1 MNSAPKI
8 LLVDDNPEDRAL
20 VRRLIQREL
29 PNSTFDEIRD
39 SRTLYRALAAGG
51 FDVVITDYQLHW
63 TNGIRVTQEAQRLL
77 PGTPVVMFTDN
88 GSEEIAVA
96 AMKAG
101 LADYVLKSPTHR
113 MRLPATIRAVI
124 EATES
129 GRRTTRIESRL
140 DGLLNRLDV
149 GVFRLSRKGRL
160 LDANEA
166 FFRLLGFAGIGACR
180 GLELHSLAALAE
192 DKRTLDELLEQKQG
206 FRDRELS
213 LRRTDGTTIWVK
225 LSETLVP
232 DDVEDLIA
240 GSLEDVSARKQ
251 AEQAL
256 VEARDTAVEA
266 SRAKSAFFANLSHE
280 IRTPMNSVLGSADL
294 LLDTTLDAEQREY
307 AEVIQSSG
315 RALLTLINDVLD
327 FSKFENGR
335 VALESTPFRARAC
348 IASSVRSLA
357 PRAHAKGLEIAWEI
371 AHDVPDDV
379 RGDPGRLRQI
389 LTNLVA
395 NAIEFTERGEVVVRV
410 QAPATDPAPLA
421 AGRVLRER
429 TPALDTVLLH
439 VVVEDTGIGIAAE
452 KLPLLFTPFV
462 QADPSIARKFGGT
475 GLGLS
480 ICAHLAQQM
489 GGRTWVESAV
499 GTGSKFHFTVTL
511 GRCGAAR
518 AAQVPPPSELCDRTV
533 LVVDDNATSRRIL
546 VDILRQWRMQPT
558 IAEDGAAGLEI
569 LNRAAEGGD
578 AYDLALVDIRM
589 PRMGGFE
596 LAEHV
601 RDASMRTALVMM
613 TAAGIRGDAARCR
626 ELGVAGYVMK
636 PIEASSLLGTLRAVL
651 GGEQRGE
658 RKLVTRHDVAE
669 IVRPLRVLL
678 VDDDAVHRLLAKRTF
693 ERAGHTVVEVAS
705 GTDAIDSLRSEGFDL
720 VCMDV
725 QMPRM
730 DGFETT
736 RHIRALER
744 ETMRRVPILA
754 WSARTGPDHEQRCLD
769 SDMDG
774 CLSKPIQPGVLFAM
788 VQEILERTN
797 ET

>member
-8 LLVDDNPEDRAL
+8 LLVDDNPDDRAL

-29 PNSTFDEIRD
+29 PNSTFDEVRD
-39 SRTLYRALAAGG
+39 SRTLYRALAEGG

-77 PGTPVVMFTDN
+77 PGTPVVMFTGN
-88 GSEEIAVA
+88 GSEEIAVE

-101 LADYVLKSPTHR
+101 LADYVLKSPQHR
-113 MRLPATIRAVI
+113 LRLPATIRAVI
-124 EATES
+124 DATES
-129 GRRTTRIESRL
+129 GRRITRLESRL

-149 GVFRLSRKGRL
+149 GVFRLSRTGRL
-160 LDANEA
+160 LDANQA
-166 FFRLLGFAGIGACR
+166 FFRLLGLGGIGACR
-180 GLELHSLAALAE
+180 GLELHSLAARAE
-192 DKRTLDELLEQKQG
+192 DKRTLDELLERQHG
-206 FRDRELS
+206 FRDRELP
-213 LRRTDGTTIWVK
+213 LRHADGTTIWVK
-225 LSETLVP
+225 LTETLVP
-232 DDVEDLIA
+232 DEVEDLIA
-240 GSLEDVSARKQ
+240 GSLEDVTARKQ
-251 AEQAL
+251 AEHAL
-256 VEARDTAVEA
+256 AEA
-266 SRAKSAFFANLSHE
+266 SRTQSSYFANLSHE

-294 LLDTTLDAEQREY
+294 LLETPLDTEQREY

-327 FSKFENGR
+327 YSKFETGELE
-335 VALESTPFRARAC
+335 LESTPFRARAC
-348 IASSVRSLA
+348 IASSVRALA
-357 PRAHAKGLEIAWEI
+357 PRAHAKGLEIAWEF
-371 AHDVPDDV
+371 APDVPDDV
-379 RGDPGRLRQI
+379 RGDPGRLRQV

-395 NAIEFTERGEVVVRV
+395 NAIEFTQRGEVVVRV
-410 QAPATDPAPLA
+410 HAPATDPAPLA
-421 AGRVLRER
+421 ANQVLREH
-429 TPALDTVLLH
+429 THDTVLLH
-439 VVVEDTGIGIAAE
+439 VVVEDTGSGIAPE

-462 QADPSIARKFGGT
+462 RVDAPTARKFGGT
-475 GLGLS
+475 GLGLA
-480 ICAHLAQQM
+480 ICARLVQQM

-511 GRCGAAR
+511 GRVGTAR
-518 AAQVPPPSELCDRTV
+518 GAQVPPPSELCDRTV

-546 VDILRQWRMQPT
+546 VDVLRQWRMQPT
-558 IAEDGAAGLEI
+558 IAEDGVTGLEI

-596 LAEHV
+596 LAAHV

-658 RKLVTRHDVAE
+658 RALVTRHDVAE

-678 VDDDAVHRLLAKRTF
+678 VDDDAVHRMLAKRTF
-693 ERAGHTVVEVAS
+693 ERAGHAAVEVAS
-705 GTDAIDSLRSEGFDL
+705 GQDAIDSLRSEGFDL

-725 QMPRM
+725 QMPQM

-736 RHIRALER
+736 RRIRELER

-754 WSARTGPDHEQRCLD
+754 WSARTGADHEKRCLD

-774 CLSKPIQPGVLFAM
+774 CLSKPIQAGALFAL
-788 VQEILERTN
+788 VQEILERTD